1 MNEND
6 IKAGQDAAIARLERA
21 CMAGGWIAAQIES
34 DDVAEALRYIG
45 DLKSG
50 LAECQGIARDAIDAL
65 SRAEGEIDR
74 LTEQL
79 NHYRMAAEAEAG
91 LADRMKDERDAALA
105 DLEWVVSNSG
115 IRIQGRGDSWSALD
129 CRNGL
134 TFIVRDVPTMRD
146 AIAAARSKLD
156 GVKP

>member
-34 DDVAEALRYIG
+34 DDVAEALRYITH
-45 DLKSG
+45 LK
-50 LAECQGIARDAIDAL
+50 A
-65 SRAEGEIDR
+65 
-74 LTEQL
+74 
-79 NHYRMAAEAEAG
+79 
-91 LADRMKDERDAALA
+91 ERDAALA

-129 CRNGL
+129 FRNGL

-146 AIAAARSKLD
+146 AIAAARSKMD